1 MKYLEDFSV
10 GQVFEFR
17 SAPLTKQQIMEF
29 AQEWDPQ
36 RLHTDEAY
44 AEGIHGG
51 LIASGFQTLLNVFKP
66 ILQDLMVDVAYIG
79 GIGFDQLRWLRP
91 VRPEEPLNIRIE
103 VQSLVPSR
111 SKPDRGVL
119 IYTLEARNPAGELVM
134 SVETPVM
141 IQRRKEDLK

>member
-17 SAPLTKQQIMEF
+17 SVPLTKQQIMEF

-51 LIASGFQTLLNVFKP
+51 LIASGFQTLLTVFKP
-66 ILQDLMVDVAYIG
+66 IMQDLMVDVANIG

>member
-1 MKYLEDFSV
+1 MEDFSV

-51 LIASGFQTLLNVFKP
+51 LIASGFQTLLTVFKP
-66 ILQDLMVDVAYIG
+66 IMQDLMVDVANIG

>member
-17 SAPLTKQQIMEF
+17 SAPLTKQQIIGF
-29 AQEWDPQ
+29 AEEWDPQ
-36 RLHTDEAY
+36 PLHMDEAH

-51 LIASGFQTLLNVFKP
+51 LIASGFQTLLIVFKP
-66 ILQDLMVDVAYIG
+66 IMQDLMVDVANIG
-79 GIGFDQLRWLRP
+79 GIGFNQLRWLRP
-91 VRPEEPLNIRIE
+91 LRPDEPLNIRIE
-103 VQSLVPSR
+103 IQSVTPSR

-119 IYTLEARNPAGELVM
+119 TYTLEARNPAEELVL

-141 IQRRKEDLK
+141 VQRRKEGLK

>member
-17 SAPLTKQQIMEF
+17 SAPLTKQQIKEF

-51 LIASGFQTLLNVFKP
+51 LIASGFQTLLTVFKP
-66 ILQDLMVDVAYIG
+66 IMQDLMVDVANIG

>member
-1 MKYLEDFSV
+1 
-10 GQVFEFR
+10 
-17 SAPLTKQQIMEF
+17 MEF

-51 LIASGFQTLLNVFKP
+51 LIASGFQTLLTVFKP
-66 ILQDLMVDVAYIG
+66 IMQDLMVDVANIG

>member
-1 MKYLEDFSV
+1 MKYLEDFKV

-17 SAPLTKQQIMEF
+17 SAPLTKQQIMGF

-44 AEGIHGG
+44 AEAIHGG
-51 LIASGFQTLLNVFKP
+51 LVASGFQTLLIVFEP
-66 ILQDLMVDVAYIG
+66 IMRNLMVDVANIG
-79 GIGFDQLRWLRP
+79 GIGFDQLRWQRP
-91 VRPEEPLNIRIE
+91 LRPEEPLNIRIE

-141 IQRRKEDLK
+141 IQRRKEGLK

>member
-51 LIASGFQTLLNVFKP
+51 LIASGFQTLLTVFKP
-66 ILQDLMVDVAYIG
+66 IMQDLMVDVANIG

-103 VQSLVPSR
+103 VQSLVSSR

>member
-51 LIASGFQTLLNVFKP
+51 LIASGFQTLLTVFKP
-66 ILQDLMVDVAYIG
+66 IMQDLMVDVANIG
-79 GIGFDQLRWLRP
+79 GIGFDQLRWLGP

>member
-51 LIASGFQTLLNVFKP
+51 LIASGFQTLLTVFKP
-66 ILQDLMVDVAYIG
+66 IMQDLMVDVANIG

-91 VRPEEPLNIRIE
+91 VRPQEPLNIRIE

-111 SKPDRGVL
+111 SKPVKGRP
-119 IYTLEARNPAGELVM
+119 TLLTWPDHAGDP
-134 SVETPVM
+134 TDA
-141 IQRRKEDLK
+141 QT

>member
-1 MKYLEDFSV
+1 MKYLDDFSV

-17 SAPLTKQQIMEF
+17 SAPLTKQQIMGF

-44 AEGIHGG
+44 AEGVHGG
-51 LIASGFQTLLNVFKP
+51 LIASGFQTLLIVFKP
-66 ILQDLMVDVAYIG
+66 IMQDLMVDVANIG

-103 VQSLVPSR
+103 IQSVTPSR

-119 IYTLEARNPAGELVM
+119 VYTLEARNPAGEMVM

>member
-1 MKYLEDFSV
+1 M
-10 GQVFEFR
+10 
-17 SAPLTKQQIMEF
+17 
-29 AQEWDPQ
+29 
-36 RLHTDEAY
+36 
-44 AEGIHGG
+44 
-51 LIASGFQTLLNVFKP
+51 
-66 ILQDLMVDVAYIG
+66 
-79 GIGFDQLRWLRP
+79 
-91 VRPEEPLNIRIE
+91 RPEEPLNIRIE